1 MRLAYVHV
9 CGFRGY
15 QKPVRIDFSD
25 SFTIIDGRNGVG
37 KSTIFDAV
45 EFALT
50 GTISKYLDAK
60 SGRESVADYLW
71 WTGEGDALADRFV
84 EVGFRDGDEAVAIR
98 RTPLD
103 GDTIDTG
110 PLLDRLIDPAFAP
123 KLATTQ
129 LCTSTI
135 IRDEHIA
142 RLSLDLKEGDRF
154 ALLRDAIG
162 AVDAEEWIERARVL
176 AAAASARVKTMTTEA
191 EQASQSLAGA
201 VRQID
206 QARAALPAES
216 LVAQAAVRLR
226 ESLRTSAS
234 PDQLPDIARRRMAE
248 IATQIDTLG
257 PLAQRFD
264 DVAGLRAA
272 LPGLDERVEH
282 ASTEVTR
289 ARTVLEE
296 STAALAAA
304 PVSTALSEQARQLE
318 ALVNLGRGLGLRDG
332 HCPLCESAI
341 DHDQFGHGLETA
353 LTVARQLD
361 AQAVEQAEK
370 ERARETAK
378 AALAAAEQTHQ
389 AGLAERDA
397 AKKQVSDFD
406 GRLAVHSLEGAGL
419 ADIERR
425 LSALETERQA
435 ISSDLRL
442 IDTISLDRA
451 IARATVDQES
461 ARERIARAEARLG
474 RARLAETRAKAI
486 YDAARRAA
494 AETLDQRLDRV
505 LPLMSE
511 LYKRLRPHPVWSDIE
526 YSVRG
531 DVQRFLKLQVGGDVN
546 PQFVFSSGQRRATG
560 LAFLLSVNLSI
571 TWSRWR
577 SILLDDPVQHVDD
590 FRTVHLAEVL
600 AHLCQSG
607 RQIVCAV
614 EDAALADLMCRRL
627 PTSERAPGKHVTLG
641 TDRDGAL
648 TVAEEREIAPLS
660 RRALVLPD
668 QSLSA

>member
-25 SFTIIDGRNGVG
+25 SFTIVDGRNGVG

-71 WTGEGDALADRFV
+71 WTGDDVTPADCFV
-84 EVGFRDGDEAVAIR
+84 EVGFRENNKIISIR
-98 RTPLD
+98 RTPFNGESLD
-103 GDTIDTG
+103 ISD
-110 PLLDRLIDPAFAP
+110 LSARLIDPDFAP
-123 KLATTQ
+123 KLAIPQ

-162 AVDAEEWIERARVL
+162 AIDAEDWIRQAQAL
-176 AAAASARVKTMTTEA
+176 ASAATARVKTMTNEA
-191 EQASQSLAGA
+191 EQASQSLASA

-206 QARAALPAES
+206 QARAALPAAS
-216 LVAQAAVRLR
+216 LVSQAASRLQKR
-226 ESLRTSAS
+226 LRTSAS
-234 PDQLPDIARRRMAE
+234 PDQLSDIARRRMAD
-248 IATQIDTLG
+248 IATQRDNLG
-257 PLAQRFD
+257 PLLLRFEE
-264 DVAGLRAA
+264 VETLRAT
-272 LPGLDERVEH
+272 LPSLNKQVEG
-282 ASTEVTR
+282 ANEAVKQAR
-289 ARTVLEE
+289 AALEE
-296 STAALAAA
+296 STTATAVA
-304 PVSTALSEQARQLE
+304 PGSTALSEQARQLE
-318 ALVNLGRGLGLRDG
+318 ALVNLGRGLGLRKG

-341 DHDQFGHGLETA
+341 DHDQFDHGLEAA
-353 LTVARQLD
+353 LTIARRLD
-361 AQAVEQAEK
+361 AHAVEQAEK
-370 ERARETAK
+370 ERV
-378 AALAAAEQTHQ
+378 
-389 AGLAERDA
+389 RDA
-397 AKKQVSDFD
+397 AKTAVAVTEQSLQALLAERNAAVSQVNDFD
-406 GRLAVHSLEGAGL
+406 NRLSELSLEGASL
-419 ADIERR
+419 PDVERR
-425 LSALETERQA
+425 MSALEADQQA
-435 ISSDLRL
+435 IAADLGL
-442 IDTISLDRA
+442 IDTISLDSV
-451 IARATVDQES
+451 IARATADQDN
-461 ARERIARAEARLG
+461 AKERIARAEARLG

-486 YDAARRAA
+486 YDATRRAA

-511 LYKRLRPHPVWSDIE
+511 LYKRLRPHPIWSDIE

-531 DVQRFLKLQVGGDVN
+531 DVQRFLKLQVGSDVN

-577 SILLDDPVQHVDD
+577 SILLDDPIQHVDD
-590 FRTVHLAEVL
+590 FRTVHLTEVL

-614 EDAALADLMCRRL
+614 EDSALADLMCRRL
-627 PTSERAPGKHVTLG
+627 PAYELAPGKRVTLS
-641 TDRDGAL
+641 TDRNGAL
-648 TVAEEREIAPLS
+648 AVMHAKDIAPLT
-660 RRALVLPD
+660 RRALVPPE
-668 QSLSA
+668 QPLSA